1 MRKGAV
7 IVVSGGITDKKR
19 TYRTLPQESC
29 GITIDK
35 GYLSIMNQFKER
47 TANAN
52 SGFAIEFL

>member
-29 GITIDK
+29 GITIDNR
-35 GYLSIMNQFKER
+35 YLSMVIPLVFDHAR
-47 TANAN
+47 
-52 SGFAIEFL
+52 